1 MPKFVIAAFA
11 IAAALFVT
19 NPSTAKAGTD
29 VEVFLGF
36 GGPHGGV
43 HGIHYRDYRHGHKRY
58 RHRDYYYG
66 DRYYKPR
73 RHYRKRHY
81 RKRHHAIPR
90 WRMVRKMH
98 RRGYYDC
105 HKVRRRGNNYKM
117 RCFRNDRLFKIK
129 ANAWSGHIVKRRR
142 LY

>member
-1 MPKFVIAAFA
+1 MSKFVFAAFA
-11 IAAALFVT
+11 VAAALFVT

-29 VEVFLGF
+29 VQVFLGF
-36 GGPHGGV
+36 GGSNGGV
-43 HGIHYRDYRHGHKRY
+43 HDVHYRDRRHGHRHKRY
-58 RHRDYYYG
+58 RHRNHYYRG
-66 DRYYKPR
+66 DYYKPR
-73 RHYRKRHY
+73 RHYRKRH
-81 RKRHHAIPR
+81 HVIPR

-98 RRGYYDC
+98 RRGFYDC

>member
-1 MPKFVIAAFA
+1 MSKFVFAAFA

-19 NPSTAKAGTD
+19 NPSTANAGTD
-29 VEVFLGF
+29 VKVFLGF
-36 GGPHGGV
+36 DGPNAGV
-43 HGIHYRDYRHGHKRY
+43 HGVHYRDRRHNHRRY
-58 RHRDYYYG
+58 RNRDRYYG
-66 DRYYKPR
+66 DGNYYKPR
-73 RHYRKRHY
+73 RHY

-90 WRMVRKMH
+90 WRMIRKMH
-98 RRGYYDC
+98 RRGFYDC
-105 HKVRRRGNNYKM
+105 HKVRRRGKNYKM